1 MNLYL
6 RYFSE
11 ETLVHSVDEAVNFLT
26 SLSDFRVDEN
36 MINDL
41 RQFAESSVSY
51 PKRYK
56 IRPRVY
62 FIVIKTTANTMEEFK
77 ANNKKNATATD
88 SMNEAAAPHKNDK
101 QAELAE
107 EKKGWYVGSIM
118 FKRVIPIQGTGKF
131 QYRDTLFVARC
142 KANSAIHCY
151 ERIVQHLRNRQ
162 DVDLRS
168 QFPSAKGKN
177 FSYKYLGEQLPS

>member
-1 MNLYL
+1 MT
-6 RYFSE
+6 RYTKRNRNGEKLNFWLSYSDMMAALLMVFALILSA
-11 ETLVHSVDEAVNFLT
+11 TLLDMRSTYEA
-26 SLSDFRVDEN
+26 
-36 MINDL
+36 
-41 RQFAESSVSY
+41 
-51 PKRYK
+51 
-56 IRPRVY
+56 
-62 FIVIKTTANTMEEFK
+62 
-77 ANNKKNATATD
+77 
-88 SMNEAAAPHKNDK
+88 K

-107 EKKGWYVGSIM
+107 EKKGWYEGSIM

-177 FSYKYLGEQLPS
+177 FSYKYLGEQLPA